1 MKILLVIIPLL
12 ECCYCHYYSFTASPA
27 AFLGNV
33 LRAGCNNFNGDKIQV
48 PEDARGYVMKDGKR
62 QRLHHVM
69 PVVSAPA

>member
-1 MKILLVIIPLL
+1 MVQKRICEALNMSYMTLLPVD
-12 ECCYCHYYSFTASPA
+12 